1 MSKAKL
7 IVISAPSGSGKTSV
21 MKEILKLNTDG
32 LTFSVSATTR
42 ERRPNETNGVEYYFL
57 TEEEFK
63 RKLDNDEFVEW
74 ENIYGD
80 YYGTLKSEV
89 DRLLQGDKSILF
101 ELDVNGSLQLK
112 KIYPEANLIFI
123 VPPSIEVLEDRLKNR
138 NTETPDKLAKR
149 IERAK
154 MELDKAKYFDFEVKN
169 YELADAVIEVNKI
182 VQELLTN
189 LRISDA
195 TKTS

>member
-1 MSKAKL
+1 MNKAKL

-21 MKEILKLNTDG
+21 LKEILKLNSDK
-32 LTFSVSATTR
+32 LTFSISATTR
-42 ERRPNETNGVEYYFL
+42 KKRHNEENGIEYYFL
-57 TEEEFK
+57 TGEEFK
-63 RKLDNDEFVEW
+63 KKLDKGEFVEW

-89 DRLLQGDKSILF
+89 NRLLQEDKSILF

-112 KIYPEANLIFI
+112 KLYPDAKLIFI
-123 VPPSIEVLEDRLKNR
+123 VPPSIEVLEERLKNR
-138 NTETPDKLAKR
+138 NTETPEKLAKR
-149 IERAK
+149 VERSK

-169 YELADAVIEVNKI
+169 YELADAITEVNKI

-189 LRISDA
+189 
-195 TKTS
+195 

>member
-1 MSKAKL
+1 LSKAKL

-21 MKEILKLNTDG
+21 LKEILKLNKG
-32 LTFSVSATTR
+32 KLTFSISATTR
-42 ERRPNETNGVEYYFL
+42 KKRHNEINGVEYYFL
-57 TEEEFK
+57 TEEKFK
-63 RKLDNDEFVEW
+63 QKLEKEDFVEW

-89 DRLLQGDKSILF
+89 DRLLQEDKSILF

-112 KIYPEANLIFI
+112 KLYPEAKLIFI
-123 VPPSIEVLEDRLKNR
+123 VPPSIEVLEERLKNR
-138 NTETPDKLAKR
+138 NTETPEKLAKR

-169 YELADAVIEVNKI
+169 YELADAVTEVNKI

-189 LRISDA
+189 
-195 TKTS
+195 

>member
-1 MSKAKL
+1 LSKAKL

-21 MKEILKLNTDG
+21 LKEILKLNKG
-32 LTFSVSATTR
+32 KLTFSISATTR
-42 ERRPNETNGVEYYFL
+42 KKRHNEINGVEYYFL
-57 TEEEFK
+57 TEEKFK
-63 RKLDNDEFVEW
+63 QKLEKNDFVEW

-89 DRLLQGDKSILF
+89 DRLLQEDKSILF

-112 KIYPEANLIFI
+112 KLYPEAKLIFI
-123 VPPSIEVLEDRLKNR
+123 VPPSIEVLEERLKNR
-138 NTETPDKLAKR
+138 NTETPEKLAKR

-169 YELADAVIEVNKI
+169 YELADAVTEVNKI

-189 LRISDA
+189 
-195 TKTS
+195 

>member
-21 MKEILKLNTDG
+21 LKEILKLNKG
-32 LTFSVSATTR
+32 KLTFSISATTR
-42 ERRPNETNGVEYYFL
+42 KKRHNEINGVEYYFL
-57 TEEEFK
+57 TEEKFK
-63 RKLDNDEFVEW
+63 QKLEKNDFVEW

-89 DRLLQGDKSILF
+89 DRLLQEDKSILF

-112 KIYPEANLIFI
+112 KLYPEAKLIFI
-123 VPPSIEVLEDRLKNR
+123 VPPSIEVLEERLKNR
-138 NTETPDKLAKR
+138 NTETPEKLAKR

-169 YELADAVIEVNKI
+169 YELADAVTEVNKI

-189 LRISDA
+189 
-195 TKTS
+195 

>member
-21 MKEILKLNTDG
+21 LKEILKLNTDG

-42 ERRPNETNGVEYYFL
+42 ERRANETNGVEYYFL

-63 RKLDNDEFVEW
+63 RKLDCDEFVEW

-112 KIYPEANLIFI
+112 KLYPEAKLIFI
-123 VPPSIEVLEDRLKNR
+123 VPPSIDVLEERLKNR

-149 IERAK
+149 IKRAK

-169 YELADAVIEVNKI
+169 YELADAITEVYKI
-182 VQELLTN
+182 VQKLLTN
-189 LRISDA
+189 
-195 TKTS
+195 

>member
-182 VQELLTN
+182 VQKLLTN
-189 LRISDA
+189 
-195 TKTS
+195 

>member
-21 MKEILKLNTDG
+21 LKEILKLNKG
-32 LTFSVSATTR
+32 KLTFSISATTR
-42 ERRPNETNGVEYYFL
+42 KKRHNEINGVEYYFL
-57 TEEEFK
+57 TEEKFK
-63 RKLDNDEFVEW
+63 QKLEKEDFVEW

-89 DRLLQGDKSILF
+89 DRLLQEDKSILF

-112 KIYPEANLIFI
+112 KLYPEAKLIFI
-123 VPPSIEVLEDRLKNR
+123 VPPSIEVLEERLKNR
-138 NTETPDKLAKR
+138 NTETPEKLAKR

-169 YELADAVIEVNKI
+169 YELADAVTEVNKI

-189 LRISDA
+189 
-195 TKTS
+195 